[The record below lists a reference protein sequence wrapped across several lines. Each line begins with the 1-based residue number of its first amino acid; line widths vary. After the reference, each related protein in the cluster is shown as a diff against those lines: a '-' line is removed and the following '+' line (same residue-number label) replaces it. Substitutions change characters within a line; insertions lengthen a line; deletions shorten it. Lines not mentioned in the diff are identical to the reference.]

1 MGVTVVREPGAGE
14 RIGEAFSGSVQ
25 GLLKGLVESK
35 LQTMQ
40 KEKLAERQEKTY
52 QAHRQQNID
61 GLTKYW
67 EMQGYPHAEAVAFAE
82 QGPAFAKSVMDR
94 MEGFSLG
101 GGQQQQQQMQQ
112 QPQQMQQQP
121 TAEGNLYSSMG
132 IPEYNA
138 QIDPNMLTGLGAGAP
153 MQPGMQQG
161 AMQPAGQPPAGGLR
175 IGPPPAE
182 RRHRENLAVRKEA
195 VEQKKETATVD
206 RIERRQFENK
216 RDLAEAVKSKRS
228 ANDQIKALDHMEE
241 LDKTG
246 KVNHPAFI
254 NSMDKMG
261 LGWML
266 SAETQAA
273 SAEGKVLFRDFKET
287 FGSKPIGIEFEAF
300 MKSIPTLQN
309 TREGRALITKNLKL
323 YLQARNVKADV
334 MMDILKKDKNISPL
348 DLTMQTAEQ
357 TDAKIDKIYG
367 KIKKIPPTT
376 EEDATTYI
384 GLDTVQDEYGRAFIW
399 DKEGKRYVPSKSKG
413 K

>member
-138 QIDPNMLTGLGAGAP
+138 QIDPNMLTGLGAGAT

-182 RRHRENLAVRKEA
+182 RRHRENLALKKESLEQKDRLQGRKEIA
-195 VEQKKETATVD
+195 KDKQEDKKELRQN
-206 RIERRQFENK
+206 RIENRKGLQ
-216 RDLAEAVKSKRS
+216 VSKKKHED
-228 ANDQIKALDHMEE
+228 AQVQLDSYDRLEE
-241 LDKTG
+241 LEDQKQLDSPLRV
-246 KVNHPAFI
+246 KI
-254 NSMDKMG
+254 LDKMG

-266 SAETQAA
+266 SPGSQEYN
-273 SAEGKVLFRDFKET
+273 SISKNLFRDLGPT
-287 FGSKPIGIEFEAF
+287 GIAFEAF
-300 MKSIPTLQN
+300 MKAIPSLTN
-309 TREGRALITKNLKL
+309 SSEGRRRIIKNMKAAYKIIQTKHD
-323 YLQARNVKADV
+323 AVSET
-334 MMDILKKDKNISPL
+334 LKKNRDIDPL
-348 DLTMQTAEQ
+348 DLELQANELSSKKAEGIRKDLVKDLGEFIEVD
-357 TDAKIDKIYG
+357 TGFAKKWNEG
-367 KIKKIPPTT
+367 KGQWTYIKLPKKI
-376 EEDATTYI
+376 
-384 GLDTVQDEYGRAFIW
+384 
-399 DKEGKRYVPSKSKG
+399 
-413 K
+413 